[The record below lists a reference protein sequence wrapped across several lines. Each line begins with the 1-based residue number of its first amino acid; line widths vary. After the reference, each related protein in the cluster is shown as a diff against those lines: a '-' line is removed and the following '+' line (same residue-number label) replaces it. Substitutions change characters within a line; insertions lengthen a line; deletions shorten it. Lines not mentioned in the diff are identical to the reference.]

1 MAMLT
6 VRRALCYNIA
16 TVVAVTVVAKR
27 EDIVMRFFDRAGE
40 LADLAQVSCLV
51 DVGLVTSSR
60 Q

>member
-27 EDIVMRFFDRAGE
+27 EDIVMRFFDRARE
-40 LADLAQVSCLV
+40 LADLA
-51 DVGLVTSSR
+51 
-60 Q
+60 

>member
-27 EDIVMRFFDRAGE
+27 GVIVMRFFDRACE

-51 DVGLVTSSR
+51 DVRHVTSSR